1 MDSFKYW
8 RTKRYLDSIGKGFCL
23 EKWYNNTVHLSTGT
37 EHGCHHVPPKRIPL
51 EEIEQDPYALFN
63 HSHKKSV
70 RQQML
75 NGEQPAEC
83 AYCWRSTGL
92 QDRVIQSSKVYNW
105 IDRKKTNTTIS
116 LPKYLELS
124 FGNTCNLACVY
135 CGPSFSSKWASE
147 IKNQGDYAVGLHKN
161 FVVAN
166 NKKSPYTAA
175 LLRIWDDVAK
185 NLDILKITG
194 GEPLLNDEFYTYM
207 SKINS
212 DCDVTINT
220 GLGVPRQR
228 IKQFVQSI
236 KHIPN
241 LSIAVSGESTGA
253 QAEYSRNGLVYNDF
267 IENLKYLRNH
277 LPKAKFEIMSVYNVL
292 CLETFVN
299 FLEHIKDITPFHL
312 HISELENP
320 SFLHHSLC
328 DTNKQ
333 FHLDY
338 IKRFHSD
345 AYIQLKTILSKQHTK
360 PDPAQFYRFI
370 EEYDKR
376 RNTNFYLTY
385 PQLGK
390 NIWITP

>member
-51 EEIEQDPYALFN
+51 EEVEQDPYALFN

-92 QDRVIQSSKVYNW
+92 QDRVMQSSKVYNW
-105 IDRKKTNTTIS
+105 IDRKKTNTTTS

-147 IKNQGDYAVGLHKN
+147 IKNQGHYSVGLHKN

-175 LLRIWDDVAK
+175 LLRIWDDVSK

-207 SKINS
+207 NKINS

-220 GLGVPRQR
+220 GLGVPQQR

-253 QAEYSRNGLVYNDF
+253 QAEYSRNGLVYKDF
-267 IENLKYLRNH
+267 IENLKYLRDH

-320 SFLHHSLC
+320 GFLHHSLC

-338 IKRFHSD
+338 TKRFHSD
-345 AYIQLKTILSKQHTK
+345 AYIQLQTILSKQHTK
-360 PDPAQFYRFI
+360 PDSAQFYRFI